1 MSTLAFSGFIN
12 SFLVFL
18 IGIFVYSSNRKK
30 LENQLFFTL
39 CLGIV
44 FWQGNY
50 GFWQMA
56 DSEKGSLFFL
66 RLITIGS
73 VLSSVIFLH
82 LVLALLNLIEKRKK
96 ILNWSY
102 LVTLL
107 ILGFVFSPFYISEV
121 RAYPFYSYW
130 PIAGTGTTLNIIW
143 GLILAGAAFWLLIRS
158 YRRSSGERK
167 NQVGYF
173 ILALSILCVAGL
185 FNLPQWYGIPLF
197 PYGNFLIFL
206 YPLIISFA
214 IVKYHL
220 FEIKVVLTEMLVGLM
235 AIVLAGEIFMFEN
248 FQTKM
253 LGFGIFLLFC
263 FTGYLLVRATRQEIK
278 KREEVEKLAN
288 RLKEASKNIEE
299 LSRMKT
305 EFLKVVNHQLR
316 TPVTII
322 KGMLSMMVE
331 GTVKG
336 KELNEYI
343 KKTYFSSERL
353 TTILDDILLAQRL
366 IGKTEEMLLQPCQIE
381 EITQRVVDHLE
392 TQAEMKGLRILF
404 KKPKS
409 PIPVT
414 LADEEK
420 VERALSRLI
429 DNAILYTAKGK
440 IEVSLALRK
449 KEEKAFIQISIKD
462 QGIGLTKE
470 DKKDLFKL
478 FHRGER
484 ATLLHPNGSGLGLF
498 IVKNLVEAHQG
509 QIEAE
514 SKGKDKGTTFIIT
527 LPVVSEI

>member
-1 MSTLAFSGFIN
+1 MILFLTDWWVVDIISAPWGYHTVTGPAYPFFGILVGFYSLWAFVLFFQKYKRSKNLERAQAQYMLIGLALFGLSGF
-12 SFLVFL
+12 LVDIIL
-18 IGIFVYSSNRKK
+18 PVVSGTSKY
-30 LENQLFFTL
+30 
-39 CLGIV
+39 
-44 FWQGNY
+44 FWT
-50 GFWQMA
+50 
-56 DSEKGSLFFL
+56 SPISSLFF
-66 RLITIGS
+66 
-73 VLSSVIFLH
+73 V
-82 LVLALLNLIEKRKK
+82 
-96 ILNWSY
+96 
-102 LVTLL
+102 
-107 ILGFVFSPFYISEV
+107 GF
-121 RAYPFYSYW
+121 
-130 PIAGTGTTLNIIW
+130 TTL
-143 GLILAGAAFWLLIRS
+143 
-158 YRRSSGERK
+158 
-167 NQVGYF
+167 
-173 ILALSILCVAGL
+173 
-185 FNLPQWYGIPLF
+185 
-197 PYGNFLIFL
+197 
-206 YPLIISFA
+206 A
-214 IVKYHL
+214 ITRYHL

-248 FQTKM
+248 FQTKI

-404 KKPKS
+404 KEPKS
-409 PIPVT
+409 QIPVT

-420 VERALSRLI
+420 IERALSRLI
-429 DNAILYTAKGK
+429 DNAILYTEKGK

-509 QIEAE
+509 QIEAK